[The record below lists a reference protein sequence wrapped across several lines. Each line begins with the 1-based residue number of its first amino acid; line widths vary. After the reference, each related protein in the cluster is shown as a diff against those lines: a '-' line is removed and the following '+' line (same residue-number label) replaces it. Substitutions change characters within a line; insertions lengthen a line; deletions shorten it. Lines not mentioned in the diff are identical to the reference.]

1 MEKELIIS
9 ASSEEIQLALVEDK
23 QLVELHKDKPGNTIQ
38 VGDIFVGKVRKIMP
52 GLNAAFINVGEDK
65 DGFVHDKLLE
75 FHFGSSFT
83 ALKDKFRT
91 NAYVFSESSVLISRS
106 EAEKMLQ
113 AVEYI
118 LSENYSRE
126 FEDILNNEYV
136 DLLGNGFSRFDDRF
150 IKSRDKMYVEKD
162 CDGWTVSFGDYQWDV
177 ETHECDEEIKSNLKR
192 VRTCLRAFL
201 DAECCSWDGHELVL
215 EYSTYD

>member
-1 MEKELIIS
+1 M
-9 ASSEEIQLALVEDK
+9 
-23 QLVELHKDKPGNTIQ
+23 
-38 VGDIFVGKVRKIMP
+38 
-52 GLNAAFINVGEDK
+52 
-65 DGFVHDKLLE
+65 HDKLLE